1 MKQKFGTIFFSILT
15 IISLT
20 VGLFFLRQEFIFSVI
35 FFIGSLICGISA
47 IQEYL
52 YHKNRNILIDKTKVP
67 DETHIKYSKSNN
79 LTSILGYTV
88 LIILGFYL
96 LNIIGFDYKKFSRR
110 DYFML
115 IVSGV
120 LIFGYVWKTIKRVI
134 QILSK
139 KVYLLINNKGIALDG
154 GSLMYWNEIRNEKI
168 ITRKE
173 ISDDSKYETEVKY
186 ISLFHKSKRM
196 ELKIDELDIPDY
208 ALEQYLKIYRDR
220 FNQSNS
226 KDTIKKSN
234 IESQSVFENIMN
246 IEELLS
252 LSENELDKEIKNINA
267 LAKKYPQDLPKYC
280 NNILDFKESNVSSI
294 YFALSENSDSWG
306 DFLANEFIRLFEKAK
321 LNNDDKIYDI
331 LDEII
336 CDYKSSYS
344 PKVADYLY
352 NQFKN
357 PTDKVR
363 LKALCYIDSWM
374 DLENIQKSDYAV
386 QKIVK
391 MLKDDNWKV
400 RWMANDILTAFKIF
414 QKKEIEISFIDKIK
428 AKYGNPYEIE

>member
-1 MKQKFGTIFFSILT
+1 
-15 IISLT
+15 
-20 VGLFFLRQEFIFSVI
+20 
-35 FFIGSLICGISA
+35 
-47 IQEYL
+47 
-52 YHKNRNILIDKTKVP
+52 
-67 DETHIKYSKSNN
+67 
-79 LTSILGYTV
+79 
-88 LIILGFYL
+88 
-96 LNIIGFDYKKFSRR
+96 
-110 DYFML
+110 ML

-120 LIFGYVWKTIKRVI
+120 LIFGYVWKIIKEVI

-154 GSLMYWNEIRNEKI
+154 GSLMHWNEIRNEKI

-173 ISDDSKYETEVKY
+173 IPDDSKYETQVKY

-226 KDTIKKSN
+226 KDTVKKSN

-252 LSENELDKEIKNINA
+252 LSENELDKEIKKISA
-267 LAKKYPQDLPKYC
+267 LAEEYPQDLSKYC

-294 YFALSENSDSWG
+294 YFALSEKSDSWG

-321 LNNDDKIYDI
+321 LNNDEKIYDI

-344 PKVADYLY
+344 PKVAGYLY
-352 NQFKN
+352 NQFNN
-357 PTDKVR
+357 PTDKIR
-363 LKALCYIDSWM
+363 LKALWYIDSWM

-386 QKIVK
+386 KKIVK

-400 RWMANDILTAFKIF
+400 RWMANDILTTFKIF

-428 AKYGNPYEIE
+428 AKFGNPYEIE